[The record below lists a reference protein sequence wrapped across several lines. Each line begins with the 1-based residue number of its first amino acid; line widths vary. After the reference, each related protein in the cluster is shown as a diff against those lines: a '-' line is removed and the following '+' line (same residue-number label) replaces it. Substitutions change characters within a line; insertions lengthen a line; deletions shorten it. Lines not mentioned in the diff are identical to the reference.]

1 MWVSSLMTS
10 DEVIQWASK
19 EVARL
24 EQPPMELF
32 DLVSDGP
39 ERCLK
44 RSSSDFARR
53 PTHLS
58 FVEEFAVRACALSF
72 DSDEAVLKF
81 ADWASRQCMGEDL
94 SDQIVKFGY
103 HLDYILGDCDDKSA
117 ARALVREELPAL
129 IPQCIPI
136 AAPFLQTEV

>member
-1 MWVSSLMTS
+1 MTS

-44 RSSSDFARR
+44 RSSSDFAPR

-58 FVEEFAVRACALSF
+58 FVEEFAVRACVLSF

-81 ADWASRQCMGEDL
+81 ADWTSRRCMGEDL
-94 SDQIVKFGY
+94 SNEIVEFGY
-103 HLDYILGDCDDKSA
+103 HLDHLLDDCDDKSA
-117 ARALVREELPAL
+117 ARALVREELPVL
-129 IPQCIPI
+129 ILQCIPI

>member
-1 MWVSSLMTS
+1 MTS

-24 EQPPMELF
+24 DQPPMELF

-44 RSSSDFARR
+44 RSISDFSPR
-53 PTHLS
+53 PIHLS
-58 FVEEFAVRACALSF
+58 FIEEFSVRACALSF

-81 ADWASRQCMGEDL
+81 ADWASRRCMGEDL
-94 SDQIVKFGY
+94 SDQMRDGAV
-103 HLDYILGDCDDKSA
+103 
-117 ARALVREELPAL
+117 VRPLMNV
-129 IPQCIPI
+129 
-136 AAPFLQTEV
+136 APT